1 MRFSLALF
9 LLSIPCFSQTFSVGV
24 KAAARVTSDL
34 DGYASS
40 ESRIYRVGP
49 MVELA
54 LPYHF
59 SFEADALY
67 SRFGYSSTTYGL
79 LGESFTERMRANSW
93 EFPLLAK
100 YRFGG
105 SRRGRWFVSAGYAP
119 RIASARFDDSGYTV
133 SFPDSRLRSPYRN
146 SYEKSFDTD
155 HAVVAGGG
163 LAFQKGHIRI
173 APEARYLRWKQPL
186 YSYYGSHGYY
196 LSLTQN
202 EVQVLLGITF
212 GVH

>member
-1 MRFSLALF
+1 MRFSLAIF
-9 LLSIPCFSQTFSVGV
+9 LLSTPCFSQTVSVGV

-34 DGYASS
+34 DGDAAS
-40 ESRIYRVGP
+40 ESKHYLVGP
-49 MVELA
+49 TVEIA
-54 LPYHF
+54 LPYDF

-67 SRFGYSSTTYGL
+67 NRAGYSSTTYGL

-93 EFPLLAK
+93 QFPLLTK
-100 YRFGG
+100 YHFG
-105 SRRGRWFVSAGYAP
+105 SRRARWFVAAGYAP
-119 RIASARFDDSGYTV
+119 RIGGARFENSGYTV
-133 SFPDSRLRSPYRN
+133 SFPDSRLRSPFRD
-146 SYEKSFDTD
+146 SYEISFDTD

-163 LAFQKGHIRI
+163 LAFQKGRIRI

-186 YSYYGSHGYY
+186 YSYYGSRGYY
-196 LSLTQN
+196 VALAQN